1 MTLVEQMNRVIVE
14 AIEHGDTGGPCYV
27 NYENLRRE
35 VRSLALMIGVDL
47 IEAYGFD
54 MDGDIIVPRL
64 KPKYAREEYR
74 YPLLGRRE
82 QYD

>member
-14 AIEHGDTGGPCYV
+14 AIDHGGDDGPYFM
-27 NYENLRRE
+27 NYEGLRKE

-47 IEAYGFD
+47 IEAYD
-54 MDGDIIVPRL
+54 VTIEKDIIVPRL
-64 KPKYAREEYR
+64 KPKYAREKYR